1 MMQVLPLPWIS
12 ATIQTQ
18 KKNLCLDY
26 YHTYDESDSDDESDF
41 DNEYDTDSESEGDD
55 DDDSDSEEEEAYETI
70 VGDKNPTGRPKGS
83 TSANT
88 WNEKLQ
94 DWQNYNS
101 VPNLHI
107 LLLFQFYNRYVM
119 QIIVKINRKSISIS
133 ISFSPLNSSMYKFLL
148 LFVPSKRVF
157 II

>member
-1 MMQVLPLPWIS
+1 MMQVLPLPWVS
-12 ATIQTQ
+12 ATIQTL

-94 DWQNYNS
+94 DW
-101 VPNLHI
+101 
-107 LLLFQFYNRYVM
+107 
-119 QIIVKINRKSISIS
+119 
-133 ISFSPLNSSMYKFLL
+133 
-148 LFVPSKRVF
+148 
-157 II
+157 